1 MKANAQPTTI
11 STNKLIK
18 DKHPPGSS
26 LPREG
31 EEDDVGLVGWLLAD
45 VV

>member
-1 MKANAQPTTI
+1 M
-11 STNKLIK
+11 K

-26 LPREG
+26 LPRE
-31 EEDDVGLVGWLLAD
+31 EDDDGLLGWLLAD

>member
-31 EEDDVGLVGWLLAD
+31 DGDDDDLLDWLLAD

>member
-11 STNKLIK
+11 STNKLIR

-31 EEDDVGLVGWLLAD
+31 DGDDGLLGWLLAD